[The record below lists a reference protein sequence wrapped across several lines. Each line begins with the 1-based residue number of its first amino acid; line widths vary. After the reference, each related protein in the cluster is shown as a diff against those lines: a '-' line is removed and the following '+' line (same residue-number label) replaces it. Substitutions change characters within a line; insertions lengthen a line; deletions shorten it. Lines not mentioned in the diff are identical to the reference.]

1 MGNPPKLPWHF
12 AFAVWLRLPGK
23 AGQRGNKAVIDR
35 LEAIARR
42 YREIEQEMARPEVAS
57 DHEKVTRLAREQRSL
72 REIVE
77 AYDAYRGARKE
88 MDSAREMLRHEK
100 DAEMQDYLR
109 SEERRAAE
117 QLEQLEEKLKV
128 LLLPKDP
135 NDERDVVVEIQGAEG
150 GDEAALFAA
159 DLFRMYTR
167 WAEKKGWKVDVVE
180 ASPTGI
186 GGYDKITFEVH
197 GHGAYSQLKYE
208 GGVHRVQRVPKTEAQ
223 GRIHTS
229 AATVSVLPEAD
240 PVEVELRPEDLDI
253 KASTSTGPG
262 GQSVNTTY
270 SAIRITHRPSGL
282 VVSIQDEKSQLQ
294 NREKAMRVLRARLYE
309 MKLAEQQEA
318 IGAQRRSMVRTGNRS
333 EKIRTY
339 NFKDNRVTDH
349 RINLTLHKLDRVMQG
364 DLDDLVSALIAA
376 ERAAQLNGGPEAAA

>member
-1 MGNPPKLPWHF
+1 
-12 AFAVWLRLPGK
+12 
-23 AGQRGNKAVIDR
+23 
-35 LEAIARR
+35 
-42 YREIEQEMARPEVAS
+42 MARPDVAT
-57 DHEKVTRLAREQRSL
+57 DHEKLTKLAREQRSL
-72 REIVE
+72 REIAE
-77 AYDAYRGARKE
+77 AYDAYKRARQE

-100 DAEMQDYLR
+100 DADMQEYLR
-109 SEERRAAE
+109 SEERKYAT
-117 QLEQLEEKLKV
+117 QLDELEEKLKV

-135 NDERDVVVEIQGAEG
+135 NDDKDVVVEIQGAEG
-150 GDEAALFAA
+150 GEEAALFAA
-159 DLFRMYTR
+159 DLFRMYNR
-167 WAEKKGWKVDVVE
+167 WAEKKGWKVDVVD
-180 ASPTGI
+180 ASPTEK
-186 GGYDKITFEVH
+186 GGFDKIEFEVH
-197 GHGAYSQLKYE
+197 GQGAYSQLKYE

-229 AATVSVLPEAD
+229 AATVAVMPEAD
-240 PVEVELRPEDLDI
+240 PVEVELKPEDLEI

-270 SAIRITHRPSGL
+270 SAIRIVHKPTGL

-294 NREKAMRVLRARLYE
+294 NREKALRVLRARLYD

-318 IGAQRRSMVRTGNRS
+318 IGAQRRGMVRTGSRS

-364 DLDDLVSALIAA
+364 DLDELVSAAIAA
-376 ERAAQLNGGPEAAA
+376 ERAAQLNGSA

>member
-1 MGNPPKLPWHF
+1 LGRHGITGS
-12 AFAVWLRLPGK
+12 LRLPGK
-23 AGQRGNKAVIDR
+23 AGQRGKDEMIDR

-42 YREIEQEMARPEVAS
+42 YHEIENEMARPEVAT
-57 DHEKVTRLAREQRSL
+57 DHEKLTRLAREQRSL
-72 REIVE
+72 RPIVE
-77 AYDAYRGARKE
+77 AYDAYRRARKE
-88 MDSAREMLRHEK
+88 MESAHEMLRHEK
-100 DAEMQDYLR
+100 DADMQEYMR

-117 QLEQLEEKLKV
+117 QVAQLEEKLKV

-135 NDERDVVVEIQGAEG
+135 NDDRDVVVEIQGAEG

-159 DLFRMYTR
+159 DLFRMYAR
-167 WAEKKGWKVDVVE
+167 WAEKKGWKVEVVD

-197 GHGAYSQLKYE
+197 GQGAYSQLKYE

-240 PVEVELRPEDLDI
+240 PVEVELKPEDLEI

-270 SAIRITHRPSGL
+270 SAIRITHRPTGL
-282 VVSIQDEKSQLQ
+282 MVSIQDEKSQLQ
-294 NREKAMRVLRARLYE
+294 NKEKAMRVLRARLYE

-318 IGAQRRSMVRTGNRS
+318 IGAQRRGMVRSGNRS

-349 RINLTLHKLDRVMQG
+349 RINLTLHKLDRVMGG
-364 DLDDLVSALIAA
+364 DLDELVSALIGA
-376 ERAAQLNGGPEAAA
+376 ERTAQLNGGNEVA

>member
-1 MGNPPKLPWHF
+1 M
-12 AFAVWLRLPGK
+12 
-23 AGQRGNKAVIDR
+23 IDR
-35 LEAIARR
+35 LDSIARR
-42 YREIEQEMARPEVAS
+42 YREIENEMARPEIAS
-57 DHEKVTRLAREQRSL
+57 DHEKVTLLAREQRTM
-72 REIVE
+72 RDIVTGYE
-77 AYDAYRGARKE
+77 AYRRARQE
-88 MDSAREMLRHEK
+88 MESAREMLRHEK
-100 DAEMQDYLR
+100 DPDMQEYLR
-109 SEERRAAE
+109 SEERRSE
-117 QLEQLEEKLKV
+117 ERLGELEEQLKV

-135 NDERDVVVEIQGAEG
+135 NDDRDVVVEIQGAEG

-159 DLFRMYTR
+159 DLFRMYAR
-167 WAEKKGWKVDVVE
+167 WAEKKGWKVEVVE
-180 ASPTGI
+180 AAPTGI

-240 PVEVELRPEDLDI
+240 PVEVELKPEDLEI

-270 SAIRITHRPSGL
+270 SAIRMTHKPTGL

-294 NREKAMRVLRARLYE
+294 NKEKAMRVLRARLYE

-318 IGAQRRSMVRTGNRS
+318 IRAQQRGMVRSGNRS

-349 RINLTLHKLDRVMQG
+349 RINLTLHKLDRVMAG
-364 DLDDLVSALIAA
+364 DLDDLVDALIAA
-376 ERAAQLNGGPEAAA
+376 ERAAQLNGGSDARA

>member
-1 MGNPPKLPWHF
+1 M
-12 AFAVWLRLPGK
+12 
-23 AGQRGNKAVIDR
+23 IDR
-35 LEAIARR
+35 LESIARR
-42 YREIEQEMARPEVAS
+42 YREIEQEMGRPEVAS

-77 AYDAYRGARKE
+77 AYDAYRRARTE
-88 MDSAREMLRHEK
+88 MESAREMLRHEK
-100 DAEMQDYLR
+100 DPEMQEYMR
-109 SEERRAAE
+109 AEEHRASQQMA
-117 QLEQLEEKLKV
+117 QLDEKLKV

-135 NDERDVVVEIQGAEG
+135 NDDRDVVVEIQGAEG

-167 WAEKKGWKVDVVE
+167 WAEKKGWKVDVVD

-186 GGYDKITFEVH
+186 GGFDKISFEVH
-197 GHGAYSQLKYE
+197 GQGAYSQLKYE

-240 PVEVELRPEDLDI
+240 PVEVELKPDDLEI

-270 SAIRITHRPSGL
+270 SAIRITHKPTGL

-294 NREKAMRVLRARLYE
+294 NKEKAMRVLRARLYE

-318 IGAQRRSMVRTGNRS
+318 IGAQRRGMVRTGNRS

-349 RINLTLHKLDRVMQG
+349 RINLTLHKLDRVMAG

-376 ERAAQLNGGPEAAA
+376 ERAAQLNGGPDGQA

>member
-1 MGNPPKLPWHF
+1 M
-12 AFAVWLRLPGK
+12 
-23 AGQRGNKAVIDR
+23 IDR

-42 YREIEQEMARPEVAS
+42 YREIEQEMGRPEVAS

-77 AYDAYRGARKE
+77 AYDAYRRARTE
-88 MDSAREMLRHEK
+88 MESAREMLRHEK
-100 DAEMQDYLR
+100 DVEMQEYMR

-117 QLEQLEEKLKV
+117 QVAQLEEKLKV

-135 NDERDVVVEIQGAEG
+135 NDDRDVVVEIQGAEG

-167 WAEKKGWKVDVVE
+167 WAEKKGWKVDVVDS
-180 ASPTGI
+180 SPTGI
-186 GGYDKITFEVH
+186 GGFDKISFEVH
-197 GHGAYSQLKYE
+197 GQGAYSQLKYE

-240 PVEVELRPEDLDI
+240 PVEVELKPDDLEI

-270 SAIRITHRPSGL
+270 SAIRITHKPTGL

-294 NREKAMRVLRARLYE
+294 NKEKAMRVLRARLYE

-318 IGAQRRSMVRTGNRS
+318 IGAQRRGMVRTGNRS

-349 RINLTLHKLDRVMQG
+349 RINLTLHKLDRVMAG

-376 ERAAQLNGGPEAAA
+376 ERAAQLNGGPDGQA

>member
-1 MGNPPKLPWHF
+1 M
-12 AFAVWLRLPGK
+12 
-23 AGQRGNKAVIDR
+23 IDR

-42 YREIEQEMARPEVAS
+42 YREIEQEMGKPEVAS
-57 DHEKVTRLAREQRSL
+57 DHEKITKLAREQRTL
-72 REIVE
+72 REIVD
-77 AYDAYRGARKE
+77 AYDAFRRVRNE
-88 MDSAREMLRHEK
+88 MEAAREMLRHEK
-100 DAEMQDYLR
+100 DPEMQEYMR
-109 SEERRAAE
+109 SEEHHASQQLAE
-117 QLEQLEEKLKV
+117 LEEKLKV

-135 NDERDVVVEIQGAEG
+135 NDDRDVVVEIQGAEG

-167 WAEKKGWKVDVVE
+167 WAEKKGWKVDVVD
-180 ASPTGI
+180 ASPNGI
-186 GGYDKITFEVH
+186 GGYDKIEFEVH

-229 AATVSVLPEAD
+229 AATVAVLPEAD
-240 PVEVELRPEDLDI
+240 PVEVELKPEDLEI

-270 SAIRITHRPSGL
+270 SAIRITHKPTGL
-282 VVSIQDEKSQLQ
+282 AVSIQDEKSQLQ
-294 NREKAMRVLRARLYE
+294 NKEKAMRVLRARLYE

-318 IGAQRRSMVRTGNRS
+318 IGAQRRGMVRTGNRS

-349 RINLTLHKLDRVMQG
+349 RINLTLHKLDRVMAG
-364 DLDDLVSALIAA
+364 DLDELVNAAIAA
-376 ERAAQLNGGPEAAA
+376 ERAAQLNGSRDAPTR

>member
-1 MGNPPKLPWHF
+1 M
-12 AFAVWLRLPGK
+12 
-23 AGQRGNKAVIDR
+23 IDR
-35 LEAIARR
+35 LESIARR
-42 YREIEQEMARPEVAS
+42 YREIEQEMGRPEVAS

-77 AYDAYRGARKE
+77 AYDAYRRARTE
-88 MDSAREMLRHEK
+88 MESAREMLRHEK
-100 DAEMQDYLR
+100 DVEMQEYMR

-117 QLEQLEEKLKV
+117 QVAQLEEKLKV

-135 NDERDVVVEIQGAEG
+135 NDDRDVVVEIQGAEG

-167 WAEKKGWKVDVVE
+167 WAEKKGWKVDVVD

-186 GGYDKITFEVH
+186 GGFDKISFEVH
-197 GHGAYSQLKYE
+197 GQGAYSQLKYE

-240 PVEVELRPEDLDI
+240 PVEVELKPDDLEI

-270 SAIRITHRPSGL
+270 SAIRITHKPTGL

-294 NREKAMRVLRARLYE
+294 NKEKAMRVLRARLYE

-318 IGAQRRSMVRTGNRS
+318 IGAQRRGMVRTGNRS

-364 DLDDLVSALIAA
+364 DLDDLVNALIGA
-376 ERAAQLNGGPEAAA
+376 ERAAQLNGGGPEPHHPHA

>member
-1 MGNPPKLPWHF
+1 M
-12 AFAVWLRLPGK
+12 
-23 AGQRGNKAVIDR
+23 IDR
-35 LEAIARR
+35 LDSIAKR
-42 YREIEQEMARPEVAS
+42 YRDIENEMGRPDVAT
-57 DHEKVTRLAREQRSL
+57 DHEKLTKLAREQRSM

-77 AYDAYRGARKE
+77 AYGAYKRAREE

-100 DAEMQDYLR
+100 DAEMQEYMR
-109 SEERRAAE
+109 SEERKYAT
-117 QLEQLEEKLKV
+117 QLEELDEKLKI

-135 NDERDVVVEIQGAEG
+135 NDDKDVVVEIQGAEG
-150 GDEAALFAA
+150 GEEAALFAA

-167 WAEKKGWKVDVVE
+167 WAEKKGWKVDVVDS
-180 ASPTGI
+180 SPTEK
-186 GGYDKITFEVH
+186 GGFDKIEFEVH
-197 GHGAYSQLKYE
+197 GQGAYSQLKYE

-229 AATVSVLPEAD
+229 AATVAVMPEAD
-240 PVEVELRPEDLDI
+240 PVEVELKPEDLEI

-270 SAIRITHRPSGL
+270 SAIRIVHKPTGL

-294 NREKAMRVLRARLYE
+294 NREKALRVLRARLYE

-318 IGAQRRSMVRTGNRS
+318 IGAERRGMVRTGSRS

-339 NFKDNRVTDH
+339 NFKENRVTDH

-364 DLDDLVSALIAA
+364 DLDDLVSAAIAA
-376 ERAAQLNGGPEAAA
+376 ERTAQLNGA

>member
-1 MGNPPKLPWHF
+1 M
-12 AFAVWLRLPGK
+12 
-23 AGQRGNKAVIDR
+23 IDR
-35 LEAIARR
+35 LESIARR
-42 YREIEQEMARPEVAS
+42 YREIEQEMGRPEVAS

-77 AYDAYRGARKE
+77 AYDAYRRARTE
-88 MDSAREMLRHEK
+88 MESAREMVRHEK
-100 DAEMQDYLR
+100 DVEMQEYMR

-117 QLEQLEEKLKV
+117 QVAQLEEKLKV

-135 NDERDVVVEIQGAEG
+135 NDDRDVVVEIQGAEG

-167 WAEKKGWKVDVVE
+167 WAEKKGWKVDVVD

-186 GGYDKITFEVH
+186 GGFDKISFEVH
-197 GHGAYSQLKYE
+197 GQGAYSQLKYE

-240 PVEVELRPEDLDI
+240 PVEVELKPDDLEI

-270 SAIRITHRPSGL
+270 SAIRITHKPTGL

-294 NREKAMRVLRARLYE
+294 NKEKAMRVLRARLYE

-318 IGAQRRSMVRTGNRS
+318 IWAQRRGMVRTGNRS

-349 RINLTLHKLDRVMQG
+349 RINLTLHKLDRVMAG

-376 ERAAQLNGGPEAAA
+376 ERAAQLNGGPDGQA

>member
-1 MGNPPKLPWHF
+1 MIN
-12 AFAVWLRLPGK
+12 
-23 AGQRGNKAVIDR
+23 R

-42 YREIEQEMARPEVAS
+42 YHEIENEMARPEVAT
-57 DHEKVTRLAREQRSL
+57 DHEKLTRLAREQRSL
-72 REIVE
+72 REIVQ
-77 AYDAYRGARKE
+77 AYDAFRRAQKE
-88 MDSAREMLRHEK
+88 MESAREMLRHEK
-100 DAEMQDYLR
+100 DADMQEYMR

-117 QLEQLEEKLKV
+117 QVAQLEEKLKV

-135 NDERDVVVEIQGAEG
+135 NDDRDVVVEIQGAEG

-167 WAEKKGWKVDVVE
+167 WAERKGWKVEVVD

-197 GHGAYSQLKYE
+197 GQGAYSQLKYE

-223 GRIHTS
+223 GRMHTS

-240 PVEVELRPEDLDI
+240 PVEVELKPEDLEI

-270 SAIRITHRPSGL
+270 SAIRITHRPTGIA
-282 VVSIQDEKSQLQ
+282 VSIQDEKSQLQ
-294 NREKAMRVLRARLYE
+294 NKEKAMRVLRARLYE

-318 IGAQRRSMVRTGNRS
+318 IGAQRRGMVRSGNRS

-339 NFKDNRVTDH
+339 HFKDNRVTDH
-349 RINLTLHKLDRVMQG
+349 RINLTLHKLDRVMAG
-364 DLDDLVSALIAA
+364 DLDELVSALVGA
-376 ERAAQLNGGPEAAA
+376 ERTAQLNGGNEVA

>member
-1 MGNPPKLPWHF
+1 
-12 AFAVWLRLPGK
+12 
-23 AGQRGNKAVIDR
+23 VIDR
-35 LEAIARR
+35 VTSIAKR
-42 YREIEQEMARPEVAS
+42 YHDIEQEMARPDVAT
-57 DHEKVTRLAREQRSL
+57 DHEQLTRLAREQRSL

-77 AYDAYRGARKE
+77 AYEAYRRARAE
-88 MDSAREMLRHEK
+88 MDSARELQRHEK
-100 DAEMQDYLR
+100 DSDMQEYLR

-117 QLEQLEEKLKV
+117 QSAELEEKLKM

-135 NDERDVVVEIQGAEG
+135 NDEKDVVVEIQGAEG
-150 GDEAALFAA
+150 GEEAALFAA

-167 WAEKKGWKVDVVE
+167 WAEKKGWKVDVVD
-180 ASPTGI
+180 ASPTEK
-186 GGYDKITFEVH
+186 GGYDKIEFEVH
-197 GHGAYSQLKYE
+197 GQGAYSQLKYE

-229 AATVSVLPEAD
+229 AATVAVLPEAD
-240 PVEVELRPEDLDI
+240 PVEVELKPDDLEI

-270 SAIRITHRPSGL
+270 SAIRVVHKPTGL

-294 NREKAMRVLRARLYE
+294 NREKALRVLRARLYE

-318 IGAQRRSMVRTGNRS
+318 IGAQRKNMVRSGNRS

-364 DLDDLVSALIAA
+364 DLDELVSALIAA
-376 ERAAQLNGGPEAAA
+376 ERTAQLNGSDAA

>member
-1 MGNPPKLPWHF
+1 
-12 AFAVWLRLPGK
+12 
-23 AGQRGNKAVIDR
+23 VIDR
-35 LEAIARR
+35 LESIAGR
-42 YREIEQEMARPEVAS
+42 YREIEQQMSRPEVAS
-57 DHEKVTRLAREQRSL
+57 DHEAVTRLAREQRSL

-77 AYDAYRGARKE
+77 AYQAYRRARGE
-88 MDSAREMLRHEK
+88 MDSARELLRHEK
-100 DAEMQDYLR
+100 DSEMQEYLR

-117 QLEQLEEKLKV
+117 QMAQLDERLKV

-135 NDERDVVVEIQGAEG
+135 NDDKDVVVEIQGAEG
-150 GDEAALFAA
+150 GEEAALFAA

-180 ASPTGI
+180 ASPTEK

-197 GHGAYSQLKYE
+197 GQGAYSQLKYE

-240 PVEVELRPEDLDI
+240 PVEVELKPEDLDI

-270 SAIRITHRPSGL
+270 SAIRVVHKPTGL

-294 NREKAMRVLRARLYE
+294 NREKALRVLRARLYE

-318 IGAQRRSMVRTGNRS
+318 IGAQRRGMVRTGNRS

-364 DLDDLVSALIAA
+364 DLDELVSAAIAA
-376 ERAAQLNGGPEAAA
+376 ERTAQLNGDNPSPS